1 MLAHAT
7 LKFARGSGK
16 KYRLVVDL
24 IRGMRAVEA
33 QTQIRF
39 VNKRAAYYVGKVLAS
54 AIANAK
60 NKGLDVE
67 SLVISRITADDGPRW
82 KRFRAS
88 AFGRAGSIL
97 KRTSHIRVE
106 LDLPAAGVV
115 PKAAPA
121 APAAAE
127 EKPAEE
133 KKPKLSSKRKPA
145 RAKKAGA
152 KK

>member
-7 LKFARGSGK
+7 VKFVRGSGK

-24 IRGMRAVEA
+24 VRGMRAVEA
-33 QTQIRF
+33 STYLRF
-39 VNKRAAYYVGKVLAS
+39 VNKRATYYIGKVLNS

-60 NKGLDVE
+60 NKGLDVD
-67 SLVISRITADDGPRW
+67 SLIISSITADDGPRW
-82 KRFRAS
+82 KRFRAT

-106 LDLPAAGVV
+106 LDMPAAGKVI
-115 PKAAPA
+115 KAAPETA
-121 APAAAE
+121 KK
-127 EKPAEE
+127 EKVET
-133 KKPKLSSKRKPA
+133 KKPRFSLKRKPVKV
-145 RAKKAGA
+145 KKATP